1 MEGDRQIDNQINICR
16 VVINA
21 EKKYKIRKGQEM
33 CVGVKFSN
41 LILKKNLYL
50 EKNYKNSTYGLAK
63 GTGVETKKSGIWNIV
78 GSPDV

>member
-1 MEGDRQIDNQINICR
+1 
-16 VVINA
+16 
-21 EKKYKIRKGQEM
+21 M

-63 GTGVETKKSGIWNIV
+63 GTGVETKNLESGTQWGLQTFESYLIV
-78 GSPDV
+78 MDLRTGPVTYQPCDNGKLSNSF